1 MTEIV
6 TTAMRERAETRE
18 QQRGLLRAVPE
29 DFVRRCCPVPAGDLD
44 RIENRD
50 AVEDVLR
57 STADETLTDAARE
70 VLEDRALA
78 LARDHAYRILSS
90 SSTNIDAAQAAMTA
104 IYTPRRALPTLPD
117 EQVESVAAFLALAT
131 TADFV
136 AQDDYTDP
144 AVQRMIEHVRR
155 LDG

>member
-1 MTEIV
+1 MPER
-6 TTAMRERAETRE
+6 RER
-18 QQRGLLRAVPE
+18 QRGLLRAVPE
-29 DFVRRCCPVPAGDLD
+29 HFVRRCCPVPAGDLD
-44 RIENRD
+44 GIENRD

-57 STADETLTDAARE
+57 STADDTSTDAARR

-78 LARDHAYRILSS
+78 LARDHAHRIVDS
-90 SSTNIDAAQAAMTA
+90 SSTSTDAMDAAQ
-104 IYTPRRALPTLPD
+104 
-117 EQVESVAAFLALAT
+117 ALAT
-131 TADFV
+131 TADYV